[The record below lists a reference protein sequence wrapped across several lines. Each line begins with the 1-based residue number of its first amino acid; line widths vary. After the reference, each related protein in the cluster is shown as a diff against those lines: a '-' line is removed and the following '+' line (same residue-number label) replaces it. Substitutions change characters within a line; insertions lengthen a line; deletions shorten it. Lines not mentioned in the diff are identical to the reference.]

1 MRPLV
6 SFVIP
11 VRNDAQRLSRCLDSI
26 LANDYPRELIEI
38 IVIDNGSTDGSAG
51 VARERGAIVLCSASG
66 SVAELRN
73 RGARAALGSVIAFV
87 DADHQIEPPW
97 IDTAVAIL
105 SDPAIAATGAAYLA
119 EPYANWVQ
127 LQYDRLRDR
136 PATRQDVA
144 WLGSGNL
151 AIKRSSFESVGGF
164 NGQLTACEDVDLC
177 NRLLGAGH
185 RIVADPG
192 LRSVH
197 FGDPR
202 TLKALFLGELWRGRD
217 NLRVTFSG
225 PRTLRHFR
233 SALIPVTVLALLV
246 SGLLALLTG
255 SPGFAL
261 ACWLLAVAPAALK
274 ASYMLRSRW
283 GHADGVAR
291 PGRHVVVAGRRAA
304 EALAVAVVF
313 DMARA
318 LALLARGSHR
328 ARRSA

>member
-1 MRPLV
+1 M
-6 SFVIP
+6 
-11 VRNDAQRLSRCLDSI
+11 ARLGRCLSSI

-38 IVIDNGSTDGSAG
+38 IVVDNGSSDGS
-51 VARERGAIVLCSASG
+51 VRLARERGAIVLDCPTG

-73 RGARAALGSVIAFV
+73 RGARAALGSVIAF
-87 DADHQIEPPW
+87 ADSDHEIDPDW
-97 IDTAVAIL
+97 IGTAVAIL
-105 SDPAIAATGAAYLA
+105 SSPAIAATGAACLT
-119 EPYANWVQ
+119 EPSANWVQ

-151 AIKRSSFESVGGF
+151 AVNRLRFESVGGF

-185 RIVADPG
+185 RLVADPG

-225 PRTLRHFR
+225 PRTLRHLR
-233 SALIPVTVLALLV
+233 SALIPIAVLALLV
-246 SGLLALLTG
+246 GGLLALPIG
-255 SPGFAL
+255 YPGIAL
-261 ACWLLAVAPAALK
+261 GCWLLALAPAALK
-274 ASYMLRSRW
+274 AAYMSRGRW
-283 GHADGVAR
+283 RAADGTSPR
-291 PGRHVVVAGRRAA
+291 QRNVVGAGRRAV

-318 LALLARGSHR
+318 LALLARGSHQ